1 MSKNYARL
9 DLIEVIERNDG
20 SKYYEISNVD
30 QNGIAELAADR
41 GYIKG
46 VRILQLNIART
57 KALETYEKYIN
68 DTYELP
74 TLTNLTKWTEWKKPA
89 GKIRDAFEAVLKA
102 NRIG

>member
-1 MSKNYARL
+1 MSKKYARL

-57 KALETYEKYIN
+57 KALATYEKYIN
-68 DTYELP
+68 ETYDLP
-74 TLTNLTKWTEWKKPA
+74 TLTNLTHWTEWKKPK
-89 GKIRDAFEAVLKA
+89 GKIRDAFNDVLKA

>member
-1 MSKNYARL
+1 MAQQAVRF
-9 DLIEVIERNDG
+9 DLIEQITRNDG

-41 GYIKG
+41 GYIKC

-57 KALETYEKYIN
+57 KALATYEDYIN
-68 DTYELP
+68 ENYTLP
-74 TLTNLTKWTEWKKPA
+74 TLTNLTKWVEWQKPA
-89 GKIRDAFEAVLKA
+89 GKIRDAFNAILKA